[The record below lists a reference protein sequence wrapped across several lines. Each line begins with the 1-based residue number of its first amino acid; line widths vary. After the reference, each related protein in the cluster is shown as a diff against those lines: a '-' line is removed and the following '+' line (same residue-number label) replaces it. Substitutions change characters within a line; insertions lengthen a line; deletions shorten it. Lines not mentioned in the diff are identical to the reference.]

1 MAMPKLKLVSLAFF
15 SMLLLSCS
23 SKPASVFK
31 DPEIA
36 YLRSLF
42 RPNGASPKATLGK
55 PELEKAALASF
66 RQHPVEILP
75 VLIQGWK
82 EGWKSF
88 PWKEATP
95 SNMSIPPYDRDMLR
109 LLVCIDPTK
118 AELVLVQK
126 LAELENQPG
135 NDSFRMQILS
145 DLIFILNSDKW
156 KEHFKVLAEQKPDQ
170 WGYLFICCCAEDNKP
185 DALPTAK
192 NFLRDKKNVMNRL
205 QSQAYVFQMDN
216 NVEALEEMVLRS
228 SDAAGAL
235 VPLWSLI
242 FMGRG
247 DIVEKMAASPTSPD
261 LLSTALYAA
270 DKWKTEGAK
279 PPCDKEKPTLSLF
292 ELIAINRYTPLSP
305 KS

>member
-1 MAMPKLKLVSLAFF
+1 MRLHVVFQGIAILVIG
-15 SMLLLSCS
+15 LSCAPHNS
-23 SKPASVFK
+23 VVFK
-31 DPEIA
+31 NPEIA

-42 RPNGASPKATLGK
+42 RPNGSPPKATLGK

-66 RQHPVEILP
+66 RQHPEEILP
-75 VLIQGWK
+75 VLIKGWN

-95 SNMSIPPYDRDMLR
+95 SNMSIPPCDRDLLR

-118 AELVLVQK
+118 AELVLIQK
-126 LAELENQPG
+126 LAEVENQTV
-135 NDSFRMQILS
+135 NDPFRVQILS
-145 DLIFILNSDKW
+145 DLIFRLNSDKW
-156 KEHFKVLAEQKPDQ
+156 MKHFKALAEQKPDQ

-185 DALPTAK
+185 NALPTAK
-192 NFLRDKKNVMNRL
+192 NFLCDEKNKMNRL

-216 NVEALEEMVLRS
+216 NVEALKGMVAES

-242 FMGRG
+242 FMGRR
-247 DIVEKMAASPTSPD
+247 DVVEKMQARPPFPD
-261 LLSTALYAA
+261 VLSAVLDAA
-270 DKWKTEGAK
+270 DKWETERAK
-279 PPCDKEKPTLSLF
+279 PPCDKETSNLSLF
-292 ELIAINRYTPLSP
+292 ELIAMNRYTHSSP